1 MDGVLRDLYK
11 RETRVSLG
19 GLPCHI
25 MNMKE
30 TVLVMSVVG
39 NQPRKQ
45 LPEIG
50 FIASGLSSK
59 AVDVNGDLHENSRRT
74 EQMSLKQRLLSFQT

>member
-30 TVLVMSVVG
+30 AVLVMSVVG